1 MVAVV
6 LEEEINFSCLFVEVL
21 LVERTIK
28 IGGVSGND
36 SRVAGKH

>member
-21 LVERTIK
+21 LEEKTIK
-28 IGGVSGND
+28 IW
-36 SRVAGKH
+36 RKW